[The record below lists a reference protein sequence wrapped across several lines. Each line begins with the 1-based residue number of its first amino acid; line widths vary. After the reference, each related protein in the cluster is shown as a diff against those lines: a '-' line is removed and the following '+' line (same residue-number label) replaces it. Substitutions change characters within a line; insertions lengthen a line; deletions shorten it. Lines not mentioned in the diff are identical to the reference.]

1 MRNGLIRFLKMK
13 VVTVDCNSCGAPL
26 QVGAKT
32 RFITCRYCS
41 KRLSIQ
47 YSESS
52 VYTEVLDDIKEL
64 TDKISQDMEVIKL
77 QNQVEQLDRE
87 WMLQRESFMVTSK
100 NGGKHLPTTGRHMV
114 GGIFPPP
121 VFGVIWIGF
130 AASMGAPGVFPL
142 FGIVFIAFA
151 LFSTVSSLGKVK
163 GYQNA
168 HTRHQTYRRQLQLR
182 LRQE

>member
-1 MRNGLIRFLKMK
+1 
-13 VVTVDCNSCGAPL
+13 
-26 QVGAKT
+26 
-32 RFITCRYCS
+32 
-41 KRLSIQ
+41 
-47 YSESS
+47 
-52 VYTEVLDDIKEL
+52 
-64 TDKISQDMEVIKL
+64 QDMEVIKL
-77 QNQVEQLDRE
+77 QNQVEQLDLE
-87 WMLQRESFMVTSK
+87 WMLQRESFMITSK
-100 NGGKHLPTTGRHMV
+100 NGGEHLPTTGSHMV
-114 GGIFPPP
+114 GGIFPA

-151 LFSTVSSLGKVK
+151 LFSTVSLPGKVK